1 MINFPNIKMTAAQS
15 SVSNTPILNRS
26 LPVQNP
32 LPQKDVNKKNNNI
45 KIITAIAVGL
55 ILLAGGFKGIKA
67 LMKRKAILK
76 PQNPEKNVISEI
88 DKFVEN
94 FISKVKPK
102 DETTAR
108 EALPEIIKQSEK
120 LKIKDDIEATE
131 LFLNQ
136 ITPKNKE
143 FLLCRGISI
152 LAENMNKIE
161 TKVKDPEKS
170 YKILGFLSQD
180 NEKLLPKLL
189 DNSEK
194 LKIGKVS
201 HINSY
206 LVSLNDK
213 KFNFAFFDVLPSL
226 QKYENVLKI
235 KNSTQIADIMEHINP
250 ETSNVIELVA
260 KNAEKFNID
269 DYSELILSINAENK
283 SNASFIFENWKKL
296 GIEKAE
302 DCENFKN
309 LLNKEYG
316 ELLKIIENK

>member
-26 LPVQNP
+26 LPVQNQF
-32 LPQKDVNKKNNNI
+32 PQKDVNKKNNNI

-55 ILLAGGFKGIKA
+55 ILLAGGIKGIKA

-120 LKIKDDIEATE
+120 L
-131 LFLNQ
+131 
-136 ITPKNKE
+136 KNKE

>member
-1 MINFPNIKMTAAQS
+1 MTAAQS
-15 SVSNTPILNRS
+15 SVNNTPILNRS
-26 LPVQNP
+26 LPVQNQF
-32 LPQKDVNKKNNNI
+32 PQKDVNKKNNNI

-55 ILLAGGFKGIKA
+55 ILLAGGIKGIKA

-120 LKIKDDIEATE
+120 LK
-131 LFLNQ
+131 
-136 ITPKNKE
+136 NKE
-143 FLLCRGISI
+143 FLLSRGISI

>member
-1 MINFPNIKMTAAQS
+1 MTAAQS

-26 LPVQNP
+26 LPVQNQF
-32 LPQKDVNKKNNNI
+32 PQKDVNKKNNNI

-55 ILLAGGFKGIKA
+55 ILLAGGIKGIKA

-120 LKIKDDIEATE
+120 LK
-131 LFLNQ
+131 
-136 ITPKNKE
+136 NKE
-143 FLLCRGISI
+143 FLLSRGISI

-283 SNASFIFENWKKL
+283 SNASFIFENWKRL

>member
-1 MINFPNIKMTAAQS
+1 MTAAQS

-26 LPVQNP
+26 LPVQNQF
-32 LPQKDVNKKNNNI
+32 PQKDVNKKNNNI

-55 ILLAGGFKGIKA
+55 ILLAGGIKGIKA

-120 LKIKDDIEATE
+120 L
-131 LFLNQ
+131 
-136 ITPKNKE
+136 KNKE

>member
-1 MINFPNIKMTAAQS
+1 MTAAQS

-26 LPVQNP
+26 LPVQNQF
-32 LPQKDVNKKNNNI
+32 PQKDVNKKNNNI

-55 ILLAGGFKGIKA
+55 ILLAGGIKGIKA

-213 KFNFAFFDVLPSL
+213 KFTSHFLMFYRLCKNM
-226 QKYENVLKI
+226 KMCLKS
-235 KNSTQIADIMEHINP
+235 KTA
-250 ETSNVIELVA
+250 L
-260 KNAEKFNID
+260 
-269 DYSELILSINAENK
+269 
-283 SNASFIFENWKKL
+283 KL
-296 GIEKAE
+296 RT
-302 DCENFKN
+302 
-309 LLNKEYG
+309 
-316 ELLKIIENK
+316 

>member
-26 LPVQNP
+26 LPVQNQF
-32 LPQKDVNKKNNNI
+32 PQKDVNKKNNNI

-55 ILLAGGFKGIKA
+55 ILLAGGIKGIKA

-120 LKIKDDIEATE
+120 LK
-131 LFLNQ
+131 
-136 ITPKNKE
+136 NKE
-143 FLLCRGISI
+143 FLLSRGISI

>member
-26 LPVQNP
+26 LPVQNQF
-32 LPQKDVNKKNNNI
+32 PQKDVNKKNNNI

-55 ILLAGGFKGIKA
+55 ILLAGGIKGIKA

-120 LKIKDDIEATE
+120 LK
-131 LFLNQ
+131 
-136 ITPKNKE
+136 NKE
-143 FLLCRGISI
+143 FLLSRGISI

-250 ETSNVIELVA
+250 VTSNVIELVA

>member
-1 MINFPNIKMTAAQS
+1 MTAAQS

-26 LPVQNP
+26 LPVQNQF
-32 LPQKDVNKKNNNI
+32 PQKDVNKKNNNI

-55 ILLAGGFKGIKA
+55 ILLAGGIKGIKA

-120 LKIKDDIEATE
+120 LK
-131 LFLNQ
+131 
-136 ITPKNKE
+136 NKE
-143 FLLCRGISI
+143 FLLSRGISI